1 MAQTALRVLER
12 TEKPNVSRRDGFIP
26 GAIFGA
32 SMEKVISIKVEAQ
45 QLERILKKQASNA
58 RLQLVLGD
66 TDTFCLVKEV
76 QRDVVNG
83 KILHVD
89 FQAVAK
95 DENVKL
101 KIPIIYEGIGRL
113 EANGLMLLVN
123 ENDLELE
130 GSLNL
135 LPESITVDVSDKNMG
150 DKVLAGDIGLNSG
163 VKASRADEGK
173 ILAVVV
179 AHKVN
184 VVEET
189 EGDAGAEASAEAGAG
204 EDSESGEEE

>member
-1 MAQTALRVLER
+1 MAQTALKVLER
-12 TEKPNVSRRDGFIP
+12 TEKPNVSRRNGFIP

-32 SMEKVISIKVEAQ
+32 SIEKVISIKFETKQ
-45 QLERILKKQASNA
+45 FERILKKQASNA

-76 QRDVVNG
+76 QRDVING

-95 DENVKL
+95 DENVRL
-101 KIPIIYEGIGRL
+101 KIPIIYEGTGRL

-123 ENDLELE
+123 ETDLELE
-130 GSLNL
+130 GPLNL
-135 LPESITVDVSDKNMG
+135 LPESITVDMSDKDMG
-150 DKVLAGDIGLNSG
+150 DKVLASDIDLDSK
-163 VKASRADEGK
+163 VKASRADEDK
-173 ILAVVV
+173 ILAVIV
-179 AHKVN
+179 AHKAN

-189 EGDAGAEASAEAGAG
+189 EEDAEAESEAGAEADA
-204 EDSESGEEE
+204 ESGAEE